1 VKDYAVYWFRKAHSQ
16 LGAGGRAGLVATNSI
31 SEGRNREAALDHLV
45 SSGGIITSA
54 ITNQNWTGDANVHV
68 SIVNWINDPA
78 DLPARFALDG
88 VAVSGIGPSL
98 REGTDRLIGERL
110 PQNAGKQFFGVVP
123 GGEGFILSKDE
134 AAEMLY
140 PEALE
145 RIRQR
150 VKPHRDRVRRR
161 VYREKWWRLEEPIT
175 AMRTALRPLER
186 YIACPAQGKRIYM
199 VWCEPHWCPSNLTA
213 AFAFADDYSRES
225 CRRASTSHGRRRSPR
240 R

>member
-1 VKDYAVYWFRKAHSQ
+1 
-16 LGAGGRAGLVATNSI
+16 
-31 SEGRNREAALDHLV
+31 
-45 SSGGIITSA
+45 
-54 ITNQNWTGDANVHV
+54 
-68 SIVNWINDPA
+68 
-78 DLPARFALDG
+78 
-88 VAVSGIGPSL
+88 
-98 REGTDRLIGERL
+98 
-110 PQNAGKQFFGVVP
+110 VP

-134 AAEMLY
+134 AAEMLAQWSKRCGEVIRPFLIGADITTDPCQAPSRFIIDFHFETLEEAMRY

-213 AFAFADDYSRES
+213 ALLSRTTTQGSPVVGHPPLMGGVAVHDAEAGSPLYLRVVRHVRLATIRRRRFDRFCRVSHDRAAFRNLS
-225 CRRASTSHGRRRSPR
+225 RASDRLDNAL
-240 R
+240 